1 MNQINII
8 IESNASTYTN
18 QHLYLLVLS
27 LILNEPAITD
37 DMKSEVDIVLS
48 KLQSEEIIYSDSML
62 YEYETFDK
70 FS

>member
-70 FS
+70 FI